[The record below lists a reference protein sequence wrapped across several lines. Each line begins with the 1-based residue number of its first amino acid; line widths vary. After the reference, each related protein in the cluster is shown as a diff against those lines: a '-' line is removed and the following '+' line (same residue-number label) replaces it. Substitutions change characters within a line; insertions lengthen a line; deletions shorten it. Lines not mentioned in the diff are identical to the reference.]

1 MSRVCPSV
9 HSMSAAIPDLQVLVS
24 PSPGLACLQHLDC
37 CSCWPHHIV
46 VNLISRAVSHISN
59 MHLNLVSPP
68 WIRLLV
74 HLVKHL
80 TSPFRIYPLVINFAD
95 EGPNSKQVGAFSEYC
110 ENSVDSSTAPPHHQQ
125 PSPSSQ
131 ARRQQSSGFWEQRPS
146 GSTCQG
152 WEHGSRSVSPP
163 SSVSSYS
170 DSYSEDTDT
179 RLAAALLASLCHGSR
194 LDFLFLTIT
203 FFTPLKTIELKKH
216 HLTIYSLTDLSSI
229 DT

>member
-1 MSRVCPSV
+1 MSRVCRSV
-9 HSMSAAIPDLQVLVS
+9 HSLSAAIPDLQVLVL

-37 CSCWPHHIV
+37 CSCWPHHRV

-80 TSPFRIYPLVINFAD
+80 TSPFRIFSNKTTIWWLTLQRKALIASRGLLRILWKFLWNLV
-95 EGPNSKQVGAFSEYC
+95 Y
-110 ENSVDSSTAPPHHQQ
+110 SSTAPPHHQQ

-152 WEHGSRSVSPP
+152 WEHGSRSVSPLVP
-163 SSVSSYS
+163 Q
-170 DSYSEDTDT
+170 
-179 RLAAALLASLCHGSR
+179 
-194 LDFLFLTIT
+194 
-203 FFTPLKTIELKKH
+203 
-216 HLTIYSLTDLSSI
+216 I
-229 DT
+229 D